1 MIGAKRA
8 TDAVDGIGL
17 RTGIVVGERSVV
29 G

>member
-8 TDAVDGIGL
+8 TDAVDGVRL
-17 RTGIVVGERSVV
+17 RMGIVVGERSVV